1 MQDDKEERVLK
12 SHLNIKAKVLALF
25 LVIALAFT
33 QIVPVFALNAETDP
47 MIIVS
52 DATGAPGGTASVTID
67 LKNNP
72 GIVSMTLYMSYND
85 EILTLTEVN
94 DAGVLGSTSH
104 KPELVDPYTLVWVND
119 TATTNY
125 TVNGTIVTLVFT
137 VSSTAEK
144 GTIVPIDITYDYDN
158 YDVYDKDANKIKFEI
173 DNGSVTVGDPGPN
186 AIDDFTYTT
195 SGTEI
200 TITGYQG
207 TATDVIIGDKYEVD
221 GVEYTVTEIAMEA
234 FLGQEEITSVII
246 PETVDTIGEA
256 AFYDCI
262 ALTEVTVLNPEAEIG
277 EVAFGYYYAGRKE
290 HIVEGFTINGYA
302 GSTAAAYAE
311 TDAEITFKTIT
322 AECSHS
328 GGEATCKNAAICEK
342 CGESYGSLN
351 ANNHKNTEVR
361 NATTATCNTA
371 GYTGDTW
378 CTDCETKI
386 ATGTTIDAT
395 GDHADAD
402 NKWES
407 NDTQHFHT
415 CACGT
420 KFDYTDHT
428 GGEATCK
435 DKAVCT
441 ACGASYGEINANNHK
456 GTTYLVGQ
464 KEATCYE
471 EGYTGD
477 TYCADCDVKIATGTT
492 IKTNDHNP
500 ASVWSTDDTH
510 HWKECDTIG
519 CGNLIDKAEHTGGE
533 ATCTTKAVCSVCKV
547 AYGTVNANNHKN
559 TEIRDAVAA
568 TCNTAGYTGDTW
580 CTDCETKIVTGT
592 TIDATGDHVDAD
604 GKWESNDTQHFH
616 TCACG
621 TKFDYTDHTGGEA
634 TCKDK
639 AVCTACGASYG
650 ELNASNHTGGTEI
663 KDKTSASCNTAGYTG
678 DTYCLGCG
686 EKIATGTS
694 IEATGAHVDTDNKW
708 ESNDTQHFHT
718 CACGTKFDYTDHTGG
733 EATCKDKA
741 VCTACGASYGEL
753 NANNHKGTTYL
764 VGQKE
769 ATCYEEGYTGDTYCS
784 DCDVKIATGT
794 TIKTNDHN
802 PASVWST
809 DDTHHWKDCDTI
821 GCGNLIDKAEHTG
834 GEATCTAKAVCS
846 VCKVAYGSV
855 NDKNHKNTEVR
866 DAVAATC
873 NTTGYTGDTWC
884 TDCETKIVTG
894 TTIDATGAHVD
905 VDGKWE
911 SNDTQHF
918 HTCAC
923 GNKFDYT
930 DHTGGEATCKDKAV
944 CAACGTSYG
953 TVNANNHAGGTEV
966 RGAVSASCNTP
977 GYTGDTY
984 CLGCSTKIAD
994 GKTIEATGAHV
1005 DTDNKWESNDTQHF
1019 HICACGTKFD
1029 YTDHTGGEA
1038 TCKDKAV
1045 CTACGA
1051 SYGELNAN
1059 NHKGTT
1065 YLVGQ
1070 KEATCYEE
1078 GYTGDTYCSDCDV
1091 KIATGTT
1098 IKTNDHNPA
1107 SVWSTDDTHHWKECD
1122 TIGCGNLIDK
1132 AEHTGGEATCTTKA
1146 VCSVCKVAYGTV
1158 NANNHKNTEIR
1169 DAVAATCNTTGYT
1182 GDTWCTDCETK
1193 IATGTTI
1200 DATGAHVDVDGKWE
1214 SNDTQHFHTCAC
1226 STKFDFTD
1234 HTGGEATCKDKAVC
1248 TACGASYGELNAN
1261 NHKNTEIRNATA
1273 ATCNTAGYTGDTWC
1287 TDCETKIATGTTIDA
1302 TGDHVDADNKW
1313 ESNDTQHFHTCAC
1326 GTKFDYTDHTG
1337 GEATCKNKAVC
1348 TACGTSYGELNANNH
1363 KGTTYLVGQK
1373 EATCY
1378 EEGYT
1383 GDTYC
1388 ADCDVKI
1395 ATGTSIPTSEH
1406 NPASIWSTDDTHHWK
1421 VCSVVACGNIIDKAE
1436 HTGGEAT
1443 CTAKAVCSVCQVAY
1457 GSVND
1462 KNHKN
1467 TEVRDAVAATCVTV
1481 GYTGDTWCKDCNTKI
1496 ADGSTIPAGHKT
1508 VKVPAVEATHYEDG
1522 NIEYFTCSGC
1532 EKLFTGED
1540 AATEITLTDTVIA
1553 KGEHSYSDTYLSDAD
1568 NHWKACACGNIIE
1581 KTAHTFGE
1589 WSTTK
1594 ESTTTEKGSKEKV
1607 CTVCGYKIVEEIP
1620 VVDSENDGDTTN
1632 NSPQTGDNSNLLLW
1646 IVLLFVSGSC
1656 LIVFILF
1663 NKKSMKQNR

>member
-1 MQDDKEERVLK
+1 LK

-415 CACGT
+415 
-420 KFDYTDHT
+420 
-428 GGEATCK
+428 
-435 DKAVCT
+435 
-441 ACGASYGEINANNHK
+441 
-456 GTTYLVGQ
+456 
-464 KEATCYE
+464 
-471 EGYTGD
+471 
-477 TYCADCDVKIATGTT
+477 
-492 IKTNDHNP
+492 
-500 ASVWSTDDTH
+500 
-510 HWKECDTIG
+510 
-519 CGNLIDKAEHTGGE
+519 
-533 ATCTTKAVCSVCKV
+533 
-547 AYGTVNANNHKN
+547 
-559 TEIRDAVAA
+559 
-568 TCNTAGYTGDTW
+568 
-580 CTDCETKIVTGT
+580 
-592 TIDATGDHVDAD
+592 
-604 GKWESNDTQHFH
+604 
-616 TCACG
+616 
-621 TKFDYTDHTGGEA
+621 
-634 TCKDK
+634 
-639 AVCTACGASYG
+639 
-650 ELNASNHTGGTEI
+650 
-663 KDKTSASCNTAGYTG
+663 
-678 DTYCLGCG
+678 
-686 EKIATGTS
+686 
-694 IEATGAHVDTDNKW
+694 
-708 ESNDTQHFHT
+708 
-718 CACGTKFDYTDHTGG
+718 
-733 EATCKDKA
+733 
-741 VCTACGASYGEL
+741 
-753 NANNHKGTTYL
+753 
-764 VGQKE
+764 
-769 ATCYEEGYTGDTYCS
+769 
-784 DCDVKIATGT
+784 
-794 TIKTNDHN
+794 
-802 PASVWST
+802 
-809 DDTHHWKDCDTI
+809 
-821 GCGNLIDKAEHTG
+821 
-834 GEATCTAKAVCS
+834 
-846 VCKVAYGSV
+846 
-855 NDKNHKNTEVR
+855 
-866 DAVAATC
+866 
-873 NTTGYTGDTWC
+873 
-884 TDCETKIVTG
+884 
-894 TTIDATGAHVD
+894 
-905 VDGKWE
+905 
-911 SNDTQHF
+911 
-918 HTCAC
+918 
-923 GNKFDYT
+923 
-930 DHTGGEATCKDKAV
+930 
-944 CAACGTSYG
+944 
-953 TVNANNHAGGTEV
+953 
-966 RGAVSASCNTP
+966 
-977 GYTGDTY
+977 
-984 CLGCSTKIAD
+984 
-994 GKTIEATGAHV
+994 
-1005 DTDNKWESNDTQHF
+1005 
-1019 HICACGTKFD
+1019 CACGTKFD

>member
-1 MQDDKEERVLK
+1 MKNYHMQDDKEERVLK

-435 DKAVCT
+435 
-441 ACGASYGEINANNHK
+441 
-456 GTTYLVGQ
+456 
-464 KEATCYE
+464 
-471 EGYTGD
+471 
-477 TYCADCDVKIATGTT
+477 
-492 IKTNDHNP
+492 
-500 ASVWSTDDTH
+500 
-510 HWKECDTIG
+510 
-519 CGNLIDKAEHTGGE
+519 
-533 ATCTTKAVCSVCKV
+533 
-547 AYGTVNANNHKN
+547 
-559 TEIRDAVAA
+559 
-568 TCNTAGYTGDTW
+568 
-580 CTDCETKIVTGT
+580 
-592 TIDATGDHVDAD
+592 
-604 GKWESNDTQHFH
+604 
-616 TCACG
+616 
-621 TKFDYTDHTGGEA
+621 
-634 TCKDK
+634 
-639 AVCTACGASYG
+639 
-650 ELNASNHTGGTEI
+650 
-663 KDKTSASCNTAGYTG
+663 
-678 DTYCLGCG
+678 
-686 EKIATGTS
+686 
-694 IEATGAHVDTDNKW
+694 
-708 ESNDTQHFHT
+708 
-718 CACGTKFDYTDHTGG
+718 
-733 EATCKDKA
+733 
-741 VCTACGASYGEL
+741 
-753 NANNHKGTTYL
+753 
-764 VGQKE
+764 
-769 ATCYEEGYTGDTYCS
+769 
-784 DCDVKIATGT
+784 
-794 TIKTNDHN
+794 
-802 PASVWST
+802 
-809 DDTHHWKDCDTI
+809 
-821 GCGNLIDKAEHTG
+821 
-834 GEATCTAKAVCS
+834 
-846 VCKVAYGSV
+846 
-855 NDKNHKNTEVR
+855 
-866 DAVAATC
+866 
-873 NTTGYTGDTWC
+873 
-884 TDCETKIVTG
+884 
-894 TTIDATGAHVD
+894 
-905 VDGKWE
+905 
-911 SNDTQHF
+911 
-918 HTCAC
+918 
-923 GNKFDYT
+923 
-930 DHTGGEATCKDKAV
+930 
-944 CAACGTSYG
+944 
-953 TVNANNHAGGTEV
+953 
-966 RGAVSASCNTP
+966 
-977 GYTGDTY
+977 
-984 CLGCSTKIAD
+984 
-994 GKTIEATGAHV
+994 
-1005 DTDNKWESNDTQHF
+1005 
-1019 HICACGTKFD
+1019 
-1029 YTDHTGGEA
+1029 
-1038 TCKDKAV
+1038 
-1045 CTACGA
+1045 
-1051 SYGELNAN
+1051 
-1059 NHKGTT
+1059 
-1065 YLVGQ
+1065 
-1070 KEATCYEE
+1070 
-1078 GYTGDTYCSDCDV
+1078 
-1091 KIATGTT
+1091 
-1098 IKTNDHNPA
+1098 
-1107 SVWSTDDTHHWKECD
+1107 
-1122 TIGCGNLIDK
+1122 
-1132 AEHTGGEATCTTKA
+1132 
-1146 VCSVCKVAYGTV
+1146 
-1158 NANNHKNTEIR
+1158 
-1169 DAVAATCNTTGYT
+1169 
-1182 GDTWCTDCETK
+1182 
-1193 IATGTTI
+1193 
-1200 DATGAHVDVDGKWE
+1200 
-1214 SNDTQHFHTCAC
+1214 
-1226 STKFDFTD
+1226 
-1234 HTGGEATCKDKAVC
+1234 
-1248 TACGASYGELNAN
+1248 
-1261 NHKNTEIRNATA
+1261 
-1273 ATCNTAGYTGDTWC
+1273 
-1287 TDCETKIATGTTIDA
+1287 
-1302 TGDHVDADNKW
+1302 
-1313 ESNDTQHFHTCAC
+1313 
-1326 GTKFDYTDHTG
+1326 
-1337 GEATCKNKAVC
+1337 NKAVC